1 MNDAA
6 ASGPVPMIACHE
18 CGTVQHMRALPEG
31 GAAGCAR
38 CGATL
43 YRQRRDNIEHTLLL
57 TLAALILFVIAN
69 TFPFLTFELEGNA
82 DTSTL
87 LSGVRG
93 LYQQGMW
100 PLAVLVLLTATVVP
114 LAWLLSTAYVL
125 LPLWL
130 GRVPWGVAQVFRFT
144 ELLRPW
150 AMMEVYLLG
159 VIVAYV
165 KLSDLARLELG
176 IALFAFVGLIV
187 VMIAAEAAL
196 EPHEIWRRLG
206 PRPRPD
212 SFVAA
217 ARAPGQLS
225 HCDQLAL
232 MPPLP
237 ARATAH
243 CPRCGA
249 ALHRRKPNSLA
260 RTWALVLTAAIMYV
274 PANVLPVMTVVHF
287 GRGEPDTILSG
298 VKQLIGAGMW
308 PVALLVFFASITVP
322 VLKLIGLTFLLITTQ
337 RRSRWRLRDRSLM
350 YRIIEQ
356 VGRWSMVDIFMI
368 SILVA
373 LVNLGSLATIE
384 PGVGAICFA
393 AVVII
398 TMFASM
404 SFDPRLIWDAEESG
418 HAQDPSALDRGEL
431 PEVEVKK
438 RRGISLV
445 WLIPLVAGAIAIWLA
460 YTTLQEKGPQIT
472 VVFDNAEGL
481 EAGKTQVKYRNV
493 EVGLVDRV
501 RLSDDLSHI
510 VVTAEPRQE
519 HGRAH
524 EGGHA
529 VLDRPATGRVRRR
542 LGPRH
547 LAVRRLR
554 RVRPRGRSAGAR
566 IRRPGGAAANHL
578 TGARDPVR
586 PEHGPPG
593 RDRPRRARLLP
604 RHPRRSG
611 TRLRAGGGQ

>member
-1 MNDAA
+1 MNEDAT
-6 ASGPVPMIACHE
+6 ASGPAPMIACHE
-18 CGTVQHMRALPEG
+18 CGTGQHMRAVPEG
-31 GAAGCAR
+31 GAARCSR

-43 YRQRRDNIEHTLLL
+43 YRQRRNSIEHTLLL

-87 LSGVRG
+87 LSGVRS
-93 LYQQGMW
+93 LYEGGMW

-114 LAWLLSTAYVL
+114 LVWLLSVAYVFVPL
-125 LPLWL
+125 QFGRLP
-130 GRVPWGVAQVFRFT
+130 GGAARVFRVT

-176 IALFAFVGLIV
+176 IALFAFVGLII

-206 PRPRPD
+206 PQASVRQLGRWRGRPVV
-212 SFVAA
+212 SC
-217 ARAPGQLS
+217 
-225 HCDQLAL
+225 HNCDQLAV
-232 MPPLP
+232 MPRLP

-249 ALHRRKPNSLA
+249 TMHRRKPNSIA
-260 RTWALVLTAAIMYV
+260 RTWALVVTAAILYI
-274 PANVLPVMTVVHF
+274 PANLLPVMTVVYF

-298 VKQLIGAGMW
+298 VKELIGAGMW

-322 VLKLIGLTFLLITTQ
+322 VLKLLGLTFLLITVQ
-337 RRSRWRLRDRSLM
+337 RHSTWRLRDRSVT

-373 LVNLGSLATIE
+373 LVNLGTIATIE

-404 SFDPRLIWDAEESG
+404 SFDPRLIWDAEESRD
-418 HAQDPSALDRGEL
+418 A
-431 PEVEVKK
+431 
-438 RRGISLV
+438 RRT
-445 WLIPLVAGAIAIWLA
+445 P
-460 YTTLQEKGPQIT
+460 
-472 VVFDNAEGL
+472 
-481 EAGKTQVKYRNV
+481 
-493 EVGLVDRV
+493 
-501 RLSDDLSHI
+501 
-510 VVTAEPRQE
+510 
-519 HGRAH
+519 
-524 EGGHA
+524 
-529 VLDRPATGRVRRR
+529 
-542 LGPRH
+542 
-547 LAVRRLR
+547 
-554 RVRPRGRSAGAR
+554 
-566 IRRPGGAAANHL
+566 
-578 TGARDPVR
+578 
-586 PEHGPPG
+586 
-593 RDRPRRARLLP
+593 
-604 RHPRRSG
+604 
-611 TRLRAGGGQ
+611 LRA

>member
-1 MNDAA
+1 LAWVGYDDSGAHERQTTNVNDAS
-6 ASGPVPMIACHE
+6 ASAPVPMIACHE

-31 GAAGCAR
+31 GAARCAR

-43 YRQRRDNIEHTLLL
+43 YRQRRDSIEHTLLL
-57 TLAALILFVIAN
+57 TLAALILFGIAH
-69 TFPFLTFELEGNA
+69 TFPFLTFELEGRA

-87 LSGVRG
+87 LSGAWS
-93 LYQQGMW
+93 LYDQGMW
-100 PLAVLVLLTATVVP
+100 PLALLVLLTATVVP
-114 LAWLLSTAYVL
+114 LLWLLSAVYVL

-130 GRVPWGVAQVFRFT
+130 GRLPWRIAEVFKLT

-165 KLSDLARLELG
+165 KLSDFARLELG

-187 VMIAAEAAL
+187 VMIAAQAAL
-196 EPHEIWRRLG
+196 EPHEIWQRLG
-206 PRPRPD
+206 PQASGR
-212 SFVAA
+212 
-217 ARAPGQLS
+217 QLRCRRGRGLIS
-225 HCDQLAL
+225 CHNCDQLAL

-249 ALHRRKPNSLA
+249 AMHQRKPNSIA
-260 RTWALVLTAAIMYV
+260 RTWALVVTAIILYL
-274 PANVLPVMTVVHF
+274 PANLLPVMTVIHF

-298 VKQLIGAGMW
+298 VKELIGAGMW

-398 TMFASM
+398 TMSASM
-404 SFDPRLIWDAEESG
+404 SFDPRLIWDAEESS
-418 HAQDPSALDRGEL
+418 HAQ
-431 PEVEVKK
+431 
-438 RRGISLV
+438 
-445 WLIPLVAGAIAIWLA
+445 
-460 YTTLQEKGPQIT
+460 GP
-472 VVFDNAEGL
+472 
-481 EAGKTQVKYRNV
+481 
-493 EVGLVDRV
+493 
-501 RLSDDLSHI
+501 
-510 VVTAEPRQE
+510 
-519 HGRAH
+519 
-524 EGGHA
+524 
-529 VLDRPATGRVRRR
+529 
-542 LGPRH
+542 
-547 LAVRRLR
+547 
-554 RVRPRGRSAGAR
+554 
-566 IRRPGGAAANHL
+566 
-578 TGARDPVR
+578 
-586 PEHGPPG
+586 
-593 RDRPRRARLLP
+593 
-604 RHPRRSG
+604 
-611 TRLRAGGGQ
+611 LRA